1 MPAMV
6 HSQIL
11 VLITLVFLVI
21 IIPSG
26 VILTTTSYYFGTTS
40 LAYGQT
46 NQMNSNT
53 INLLNIPASQLLIV
67 QTQGGFVNSAMK

>member
-1 MPAMV
+1 MV

-11 VLITLVFLVI
+11 VLITIVFLVI

-26 VILTTTSYYFGTTS
+26 VILTTTSYYFGITS

-53 INLLNIPASQLLIV
+53 INLLNIPVKKRTL
-67 QTQGGFVNSAMK
+67 TQY